1 MKTLIGTLLFV
12 AALASAQDNEHSPRH
27 EIGLTLGRV
36 TPTDRNMLRLGAG
49 TALQANYGHRIWQG
63 DTAAVYAEVHFLGN
77 PQRLVTA
84 PNQTLTRDV
93 ATIFLTP
100 GVRVKFR
107 PLDTVS
113 PYVVGGGGYAVF
125 EQSLNRLDGQPNGA
139 PRTIGRGSFMFGGG
153 VDVKLWQFIAVRAE
167 ARDFYSGSP
176 AYNTSALAGGQHN
189 VTIGGGVVLRFR

>member
-1 MKTLIGTLLFV
+1 
-12 AALASAQDNEHSPRH
+12 
-27 EIGLTLGRV
+27 
-36 TPTDRNMLRLGAG
+36 MLRLGAG

-107 PLDTVS
+107 PLDAVS

-125 EQSLNRLDGQPNGA
+125 EQSLTRLDGQPNGA
-139 PRTIGRGSFMFGGG
+139 PRTIGRGAFMFGGG
-153 VDVKLWQFIAVRAE
+153 VDVKLWRFIALRVE

-176 AYNTSALAGGQHN
+176 AYNTSSLAGGQHN
-189 VTIGGGVVLRFR
+189 VTIGGGVVLRLR